1 MPEENHSP
9 GADID
14 ESQPVDV
21 VVEKDVRDVGYQLVV
36 KPFVSGAFT
45 PVAIKGRRD
54 DGMTVTVTEPTVQ
67 TDGTYRDQIVAVEP
81 GGNEYI
87 AEADRHGKPSQ
98 LFWTW
103 TSPNLEFA
111 TIFVGVL
118 AVAVF
123 GMNFWQAAL
132 GIVIGTGLGAIA
144 HYFLSAR
151 GPLHGVPQMVLG
163 RLAFGFKGNAVPA
176 VLMSV
181 TAGVGWF
188 ATNSVSGAYALATLF
203 GFGPLLGLVIIVLLQ
218 TGLAF
223 FGHNLVQ
230 AFERW
235 TFPVL
240 AVIFAI
246 ASVVILSKSHF
257 GAPAGAGGVGGMG
270 GFLLTVGTAFG
281 YAAGWTP
288 YAADYTRYLPATVST
303 ARTGFFAAAG
313 LFLSC
318 VFLEVV
324 GAASVTIG
332 GDSLDNP
339 TAAFTSQLAS
349 PLAKA
354 TLLAIAIGAIA
365 ANSINI
371 YSGAMAFVTL
381 GIKLPHHIARALVT
395 VFFGVAGFLVAW
407 WALPDAAQSY
417 EAFLLIIAYWIGPW
431 LGVMFADQYLRRG
444 QTVARFLY
452 DRSYANWNGLLS
464 FVIGLVVS
472 VALFSNQ
479 EKFVGWVAKAYPAL
493 GDVTFFVGFLLSAAV
508 ISGAVPVEDRRGAG
522 RRLDGRRRDAR
533 GRLSGGP
540 KRLGGGRHSDRRRVV
555 QRRRRAAGQWSQP
568 AGPAR

>member
-1 MPEENHSP
+1 
-9 GADID
+9 
-14 ESQPVDV
+14 
-21 VVEKDVRDVGYQLVV
+21 
-36 KPFVSGAFT
+36 
-45 PVAIKGRRD
+45 
-54 DGMTVTVTEPTVQ
+54 MTVADPTEPSVQ
-67 TDGTYRDQIVAVEP
+67 SDGTYRDKLVAVEP
-81 GGNEYI
+81 GGNEFI
-87 AEADRHGKPSQ
+87 AHEDRHGHPRQ

-118 AVAVF
+118 AVAVY
-123 GMNFWQAAL
+123 GMTFWQAVA

-188 ATNSVSGAYALATLF
+188 ATNSVSGAFALSTLF
-203 GFGPLLGLVIIVLLQ
+203 GIGPLAALVIVVLIQ
-218 TGLAF
+218 TGFAF

-235 TFPVL
+235 SFPVL
-240 AVIFAI
+240 AVIFAV
-246 ASVVILSKSHF
+246 ASVVILTKSHF
-257 GAPAGAGGVGGMG
+257 DAPAIDGGMGGLG

-303 ARTGFFAAAG
+303 ARTGLFASLG

-318 VFLEVV
+318 TILEIV

-332 GDSLDNP
+332 PALSDNP
-339 TAAFTSQLAS
+339 TEAFTSELAS

-354 TLLAIAIGAIA
+354 TLLAIAVGAIA
-365 ANSINI
+365 ANAINI
-371 YSGAMAFVTL
+371 YSGAMAFVTI
-381 GIKLPHHIARALVT
+381 GVKLPHHIARAMVT
-395 VFFGVAGFLVAW
+395 VFFGVAGFGIAW
-407 WALPDAAQSY
+407 WALADAAASY

-431 LGVMFADQYLRRG
+431 LGVVFADQYLRRD
-444 QTVARFLY
+444 QPIAVFLY
-452 DRSYANWNGLLS
+452 DRSYANWGGFASFGL
-464 FVIGLVVS
+464 GLVVS
-472 VALFSNQ
+472 VLLFSNQ
-479 EKFVGWVAKAYPAL
+479 EKFVGYIARAVPQL
-493 GDVTFFVGFLLSAAV
+493 GDITFFVGFLIAGASYLVLCRSKIAAERL
-508 ISGAVPVEDRRGAG
+508 AV
-522 RRLDGRRRDAR
+522 
-533 GRLSGGP
+533 
-540 KRLGGGRHSDRRRVV
+540 
-555 QRRRRAAGQWSQP
+555 
-568 AGPAR
+568 

>member
-1 MPEENHSP
+1 M
-9 GADID
+9 
-14 ESQPVDV
+14 
-21 VVEKDVRDVGYQLVV
+21 
-36 KPFVSGAFT
+36 T
-45 PVAIKGRRD
+45 
-54 DGMTVTVTEPTVQ
+54 MTVAEPTAS
-67 TDGTYRDQIVAVEP
+67 TDGTYRDRIVAVEP

-87 AEADRHGKPSQ
+87 AEADRHGRPSQ

-111 TIFVGVL
+111 TVFVGVL
-118 AVAVF
+118 AVAAY
-123 GMNFWQAAL
+123 GMTFWQALA
-132 GIVIGTGLGAIA
+132 GIVIGTGLGAVA
-144 HYFLSAR
+144 HYVLSAR

-163 RLAFGFKGNAVPA
+163 RLAFGFKGNAIPA

-188 ATNSVSGAYALATLF
+188 ATNSVSGAYALGTLL
-203 GFGPLLGLVIIVLLQ
+203 GISPLLGLIIIVLVQ
-218 TGLAF
+218 TACAF

-246 ASVVILSKSHF
+246 TSVMVFAHADP
-257 GAPAGAGGVGGMG
+257 GAPAVDGGVGGMG

-318 VFLEVV
+318 VVLEAV
-324 GAASVTIG
+324 GAASVTAG
-332 GDSLDNP
+332 SGDALGDP
-339 TAAFTSQLAS
+339 TASFTQEL
-349 PLAKA
+349 PGWLAKA
-354 TLLAIAIGAIA
+354 TLLAIAIGAVA

-381 GIKLPHHIARALVT
+381 GIKLPHHVARALVT

-407 WALPDAAQSY
+407 WALPDAAHSY

-431 LGVMFADQYLRRG
+431 LGVVFADQYLRRG
-444 QTVARFLY
+444 QSVAGFLY
-452 DRSYANWNGLLS
+452 DRTYTNWNGLLA
-464 FVIGLVVS
+464 FLIGLVVS
-472 VALFSNQ
+472 VLLFSNQ
-479 EKFVGWVAKAYPAL
+479 ERFVGAVTAAVPQL
-493 GDVTFFVGFLLSAAV
+493 GDVTFYVGFLLA
-508 ISGAVPVEDRRGAG
+508 GACYLGLCRG
-522 RRLDGRRRDAR
+522 
-533 GRLSGGP
+533 
-540 KRLGGGRHSDRRRVV
+540 KI
-555 QRRRRAAGQWSQP
+555 QRERTAL
-568 AGPAR
+568 

>member
-1 MPEENHSP
+1 
-9 GADID
+9 
-14 ESQPVDV
+14 
-21 VVEKDVRDVGYQLVV
+21 
-36 KPFVSGAFT
+36 
-45 PVAIKGRRD
+45 
-54 DGMTVTVTEPTVQ
+54 MTAAEPT
-67 TDGTYRDQIVAVEP
+67 TDGSYRNKIVAVEP
-81 GGNEYI
+81 GGNEFI
-87 AEADRHGKPSQ
+87 AESDRHGKPSQ

-118 AVAVF
+118 AVAVY
-123 GMNFWQAAL
+123 GMTFWQAVV
-132 GIVIGTGLGAIA
+132 GIVIGTGLGAVA

-163 RLAFGFKGNAVPA
+163 RMAFGFKGNSLPA

-188 ATNSVSGAYALATLF
+188 ATNSVSGAYALSALF
-203 GFGPLLGLVIIVLLQ
+203 GIGPLLGLIIIVLLQ
-218 TGLAF
+218 TSFAF

-230 AFERW
+230 AFEKYS
-235 TFPVL
+235 FPVL

-246 ASVVILSKSHF
+246 ASVAILTKSHF
-257 GAPAGAGGVGGMG
+257 DAPAVSGGLGGLG

-288 YAADYTRYLPATVST
+288 YAADYTRYLPSTVSR
-303 ARTGFFAAAG
+303 ARTGLYASAG

-318 VFLEVV
+318 VVLEVV

-332 GDSLDNP
+332 PALSENP
-339 TAAFTSQLAS
+339 TQAFTGELAS

-371 YSGAMAFVTL
+371 YSGAMAFVTI
-381 GIKLPHHIARALVT
+381 GIKLPAHIARALVT

-407 WALPDAAQSY
+407 WALPDAAESY

-431 LGVMFADQYLRRG
+431 LGVVFADQYLRRG
-444 QTVARFLY
+444 QTISGYLY
-452 DRSYANWNGLLS
+452 DRSYTNWNGLLS

-472 VALFSNQ
+472 VLLFSNQ
-479 EKFVGWVAKAYPAL
+479 VKFTGYVVRSVPQL
-493 GDVTFFVGFLLSAAV
+493 GDITFYVGFLIAGAAYLV
-508 ISGAVPVEDRRGAG
+508 LCRSKIAG
-522 RRLDGRRRDAR
+522 ERSLD
-533 GRLSGGP
+533 S
-540 KRLGGGRHSDRRRVV
+540 RV
-555 QRRRRAAGQWSQP
+555 
-568 AGPAR
+568 